1 MRKYL
6 FPAIIGI
13 TALVLACVAGFFSIT
28 GMANI
33 FPGWSTIVMTSAI
46 EAGKLVSVSVLYR
59 MWKRLSWL
67 KWLLVPMTAIIM
79 LITSIGVFGHLSS
92 KYEGTASG
100 MRTHE
105 SQVKLEGQ
113 RVAGIREKIAAC
125 DKAIARKQVRSASL
139 VDLRTKQENRLDS
152 LYARSQL
159 RAAKEVQASIAHAD
173 KEIAVLNAESDS
185 LTGVIDDAMVEI
197 AALDSAVIRM
207 ESNASGGEAGTIKF
221 ISRAMNRSTDSV
233 ANVFMLLIISVF
245 DPLSIILLIVF
256 NMAIDRADGPKEEE
270 IENVEEPVEELPEKG
285 PEKDVDEPIEVKP
298 KGPEKGP
305 EKDVEEPIEVKP
317 QEPEM
322 LAFSKEPESQEIHEP
337 SAPVVK
343 VPEIVPPITSKKELY
358 AALLYVLYQ
367 NGKLNENDHLD
378 TYHEL
383 VDKIS
388 ASNILCTKE
397 QIDEFLEAC
406 VDLDIIKI
414 GKHERVALKSYVDA
428 LAAIGEVSK

>member
-256 NMAIDRADGPKEEE
+256 NMAIDRADEPKEEE
-270 IENVEEPVEELPEKG
+270 PRKEE
-285 PEKDVDEPIEVKP
+285 VDEPAPMEDPEEATAEVDGVQGQFP
-298 KGPEKGP
+298 A
-305 EKDVEEPIEVKP
+305 EEVPPMVPIEKP
-317 QEPEM
+317 VTPIEPE
-322 LAFSKEPESQEIHEP
+322 ATREPDTVETPVP
-337 SAPVVK
+337 SV
-343 VPEIVPPITSKKELY
+343 TTKKELY

-378 TYHEL
+378 AYSEL
-383 VDKIS
+383 VDKI
-388 ASNILCTKE
+388 AGSNILCTKD
-397 QIDEFLEAC
+397 QIDVFLEVC
-406 VDLDIIKI
+406 VELKIIKI
-414 GKHERVALKSYVDA
+414 NKHERIALKSYVDA